1 MTQKIVNEATGATG
15 DEVVMNG
22 DRILLYLVGGLLI
35 FFYFVITWIVRSAD
49 NDRTTRLNALPKKG
63 YNNSKVNQD

>member
-1 MTQKIVNEATGATG
+1 MPQQVVNQEAGASG

-49 NDRTTRLNALPKKG
+49 TDRTTRLNALPKKG